1 MPDQVD
7 WRTMEREASP
17 GRAVGRLLRD
27 QREARGLTLKAVE
40 MALRIRLQHLEAIE
54 QGRFDLLPGAAYIPA
69 FLRAYAQHV
78 GLDPEKVLTA
88 YHLSGAVPIKRPMA
102 LPADFP
108 LAEKRAPIGLAV
120 LTVLLVVGAGYAV
133 WHYLPRQQSIVA
145 EKVPPVPDRLLASRP
160 STVEQPTSATLPAVP
175 TQAAAPTQAQVP
187 APEVRSTAGGA
198 LPASTWPATPQ
209 ASVPATPPPAVV
221 AVPAPPPPVVMSVPS
236 VGQAQAAQPVAP
248 EPPRAVPSATPD
260 PQEATA
266 RSTITTTP
274 VPPVVAAPAPTPA
287 IAPAPQ
293 TLAPQTSAP
302 QTPALQTDVT
312 AAPLAP
318 VKADT
323 RVVVRTNSWVEL
335 RAPDGDIL
343 AQTDVRAGESYTVP
357 AGISYRIIDAR

>member
-17 GRAVGRLLRD
+17 GRAVGRLLHD

-40 MALRIRLQHLEAIE
+40 TALRIRLPHLEAIE

-88 YHLSGAVPIKRPMA
+88 YHLSGAVPIKRPIA

-120 LTVLLVVGAGYAV
+120 LTVLLVIGAGYAV
-133 WHYLPRQQSIVA
+133 WHYLPRQQTVVA

-160 STVEQPTSATLPAVP
+160 TTVEQPTGATLPAPP
-175 TQAAAPTQAQVP
+175 TQSAAPAPTQVQ

-248 EPPRAVPSATPD
+248 EPPRPAPPSTPD

-266 RSTITTTP
+266 RSTITSAP
-274 VPPVVAAPAPTPA
+274 VPPVALTPAPA
-287 IAPAPQ
+287 
-293 TLAPQTSAP
+293 SAP
-302 QTPALQTDVT
+302 MTLTPGPDVT
-312 AAPLAP
+312 AAPVP
-318 VKADT
+318 VKTDT

-343 AQTDVRAGESYTVP
+343 AQTYVRAGESYTVP